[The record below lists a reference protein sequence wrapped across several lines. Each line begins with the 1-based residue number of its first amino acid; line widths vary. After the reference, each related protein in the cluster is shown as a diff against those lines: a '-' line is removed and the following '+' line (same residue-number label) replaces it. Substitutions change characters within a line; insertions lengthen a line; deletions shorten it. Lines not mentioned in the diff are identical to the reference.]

1 MGSNPPLPSHLRQRP
16 PVAASRHGLDVA
28 LADDEVAEL
37 LLLLALAREAAKDG
51 GEELDDLVL
60 RHGLREEG
68 VQAAAD
74 EVAAHIHVVGA
85 GGLANEADLAHG
97 GPAAR
102 VWAASHAD
110 DDVGLA
116 QAATLDDGLQAP
128 HESREVPL
136 RLGEGEGAGRQR
148 HARHHVPPEATDGR
162 LLGVRDLVL
171 HQQPLHG
178 RLLRLRDLRNQHGL
192 VAGHAEGAAA
202 LELLGDLREANADAL
217 LHAADRHEAAAMP
230 EAVISLHPAE
240 EVAAVLEPVGA
251 LRLEPPA
258 EAGLHLLPVPLRAVV
273 LHGVLDA
280 GVLAVGAVA
289 EVALDREDRFADV
302 LGVGR
307 LAEAYDVREPGEGL
321 LVVVREPE
329 AAAHGDVETLE
340 LAALNDG
347 DEPAAVCKDVDVVGG
362 RYGHGDLEL
371 AGQVGLA
378 VQGLL
383 LNGRAPE
390 DLTLLGHLLTVH
402 QEYLVVSAGAGQA
415 MVVDGVGVAHDLL
428 HELAA
433 ANGGVGGAKDVAA
446 DVSASC
452 DGVHARA
459 VHGAHGVLDVALEH
473 AVKLPSLA
481 GRDLQRSVGVTAGD
495 VVHGQPLLG
504 GAIAA
509 GQAHADHEAER
520 VLDAEFLALLADVA
534 VVLLVAAME
543 LDELR
548 VLEGHLP

>member
-171 HQQPLHG
+171 RQQPLHG
-178 RLLRLRDLRNQHGL
+178 RLFRLRDLRNQHGL

-202 LELLGDLREANADAL
+202 LELLGDLREADAHAL
-217 LHAADRHEAAAMP
+217 PHAADGNEAAAMP
-230 EAVISLHPAE
+230 EAVVGLHPAE
-240 EVAAVLEPVGA
+240 EVAAVLELVRA
-251 LRLEPPA
+251 LRRELLPQA
-258 EAGLHLLPVPLRAVV
+258 SLHLLPVPLGPVV

-280 GVLAVGAVA
+280 RVLAVRAVA
-289 EVALDREDRFADV
+289 EVALHREDSLADV
-302 LGVGR
+302 LGVRR
-307 LAEAYDVREPGEGL
+307 LAEADDLREAGEGL

-371 AGQVGLA
+371 ARQVGLA
-378 VQGLL
+378 VQWLL
-383 LNGRAPE
+383 LDGRASE
-390 DLTLLGHLLTVH
+390 DLALLSHLLAVH
-402 QEYLVVSAGAGQA
+402 QEDLVVGPRAGQA
-415 MVVDGVGVAHDLL
+415 MVMDGVGVAHDLL
-428 HELAA
+428 HERAA
-433 ANGGVGGAKDVAA
+433 ADGGVGGAEDVAA
-446 DVSASC
+446 DVPAGR
-452 DGVHARA
+452 DGVHAST
-459 VHGAHGVLDVALEH
+459 VHGAHGVLHVALEH
-473 AVKLPSLA
+473 AVELPGLT
-481 GRDLQRSVGVTAGD
+481 GGDLHRSVRVAAGD
-495 VVHGQPLLG
+495 VVHGEPLLG
-504 GAIAA
+504 RAVAA
-509 GQAHADHEAER
+509 G
-520 VLDAEFLALLADVA
+520 
-534 VVLLVAAME
+534 
-543 LDELR
+543 
-548 VLEGHLP
+548 